1 MSSNEKFE
9 REFEAFLNEED
20 SRLASLYRKLPQQD
34 PDARLDAA
42 VRAMAH
48 RALNPQLVATPRAE
62 AHRRRA
68 GGWLPVF
75 GTAAG
80 VVLAAGIAF
89 KLGPGAR
96 SDRNESGA
104 PARDIITVRQVDAPP
119 PAAPPLSPP
128 PPVASSGGNASSRA
142 PAKPVAEEA
151 AELPVPA
158 AEQATKVSAAPGA
171 EPERQA
177 LAGLKKAGNIEA
189 SAQQAQPS
197 PAATRHRT
205 IDAQKRLQEIAAG
218 RWEDPYERK
227 LDEATRAAARRSN
240 PQPEPAAAVA
250 QASTTAAPA
259 ESRQSAPAA
268 FAAAPP
274 SAAPA
279 PATARAK
286 SAVVSP
292 PDNRP
297 ADTAAS
303 TDVRTTGSVLSDD
316 TGSTQPRPRDADASA
331 ATVPAAPRAVQSDK
345 AEKDAFPAPA
355 PPLAATNTAPAG
367 GLQREAPAALGQAK
381 QRPRSN
387 DPNAKL
393 YPEHW
398 LANIRKMLRDQR
410 RDQALRSLGEFR
422 KMYPDYHLPDDLR
435 DLK

>member
-68 GGWLPVF
+68 GAWLPVF
-75 GTAAG
+75 GAAAG

-89 KLGPGAR
+89 KLGPSAR

-104 PARDIITVRQVDAPP
+104 PARDIIAVRQVDAPP

-128 PPVASSGGNASSRA
+128 PPVASSGSNAISRA
-142 PAKPVAEEA
+142 PAKPVAEKS
-151 AELPVPA
+151 AELPMPVT
-158 AEQATKVSAAPGA
+158 EQAAKVSGAPGA

-189 SAQQAQPS
+189 SAQQAHPS
-197 PAATRHRT
+197 PTATRHRT

-218 RWEDPYERK
+218 RWEDPYDRK

-240 PQPEPAAAVA
+240 PQPAQSAAAA

-259 ESRQSAPAA
+259 ESRQSAPAG
-268 FAAAPP
+268 FAAAAP

-279 PATARAK
+279 PAAARAK

-316 TGSTQPRPRDADASA
+316 TGSTQPRPRNADTSA
-331 ATVPAAPRAVQSDK
+331 ATVPAVPKAVQSDK
-345 AEKDAFPAPA
+345 VEKDAFPAPA
-355 PPLAATNTAPAG
+355 LPLAATNTAPAG
-367 GLQREAPAALGQAK
+367 LQREAPAAVGEAK

-398 LANIRKMLRDQR
+398 LANIRTMLRDQR